1 MSHSASGGL
10 LLRTI
15 QTAAGPFMTQ
25 HLGRLTAA
33 ATSASAMMISRVG
46 AHRYRVE
53 LRKKA
58 GVGGVLR
65 FGRCV

>member
-1 MSHSASGGL
+1 
-10 LLRTI
+10 
-15 QTAAGPFMTQ
+15 MTQ